1 MKRWQLKRTKVDI
14 GAMAA
19 DMGIQQATAAVL
31 ANRKLLSR
39 KQTHDF
45 LYPDISSLHNGL
57 EMQDM
62 EKGLDLITMA
72 IKKGKKIA
80 VYGDYDVDG
89 VMSTTILSRTIER
102 CGGEVT
108 YYVPHR
114 QQEGYGLN
122 NKAVEQL
129 AAEGVSVLF
138 T

>member
-62 EKGLDLITMA
+62 EKGLDLITMD

-108 YYVPHR
+108 
-114 QQEGYGLN
+114 
-122 NKAVEQL
+122 
-129 AAEGVSVLF
+129 
-138 T
+138 

>member
-14 GAMAA
+14 KAMAE

-39 KQTHDF
+39 KQAHDF
-45 LYPDISSLHNGL
+45 LYPDASSLHNGL

-89 VMSTTILSRTIER
+89 VMSTTILSCTIE
-102 CGGEVT
+102 
-108 YYVPHR
+108 
-114 QQEGYGLN
+114 N
-122 NKAVEQL
+122 AAVR
-129 AAEGVSVLF
+129 
-138 T
+138 